1 MFYAFFQYRDKQRG
15 RKEKRSL
22 AGGGTEGDLDQID
35 EPGKKGKKK
44 LVYGVN
50 NTKYY
55 TSNTSK
61 QCVESLKVAGKIEQF
76 EAREKIF
83 NDNRPALMKLIRFF
97 SFILK
102 WQLSQHFINLAGTLL
117 RGLIKS
123 VTDFSDTPNI

>member
-102 WQLSQHFINLAGTLL
+102 W
-117 RGLIKS
+117 
-123 VTDFSDTPNI
+123 